1 MPVRKLTDNL
11 QNIEENRY
19 DICIIG
25 SGPAGLTLCG
35 ELIDSGKKIAV
46 IECGGLIRNEIN
58 DKLREVK
65 NEGEIKIKNNS
76 RERVF
81 GGTSTTWAGL
91 SAPMDKIDLEKWP
104 IDHEEL
110 KKYYRETHRYGF
122 PNIDDFNLGSIDNIR
137 KKSDFTLESEN
148 LVEKIFI
155 AKDPPWNFAEKN
167 GYVFNNINIDLYT
180 DSTVIHLSS
189 NKDSAGK
196 TTITNILIKNIDGTE
211 YKIFA
216 ENFIL
221 CAGGIENVRLLLL
234 SCDTSV
240 TGLGNEYD
248 QVGRYIMN
256 HPKNNHGIVKL
267 NKPLKDLTYL
277 SGYLHSGW
285 AKYAGI
291 RVNENLQ
298 KSLGILNSYTRFEPI
313 FPWTDSSGVLNFILI
328 VKKLKSLLIWWKSKQ
343 KKIVNLKDWN
353 ETGDDSNIENKFKIT
368 SSIIFILKDINNVL
382 LYIVHRLFQNKKIYI
397 KKLRL
402 RNFMEMEARS
412 ENRIVLSDEM
422 DRNGKK
428 IPQITLNCSDLDKR
442 SLIELH
448 RVLAEEIKNRNIG
461 VLESNLNNINPW
473 PINIDASHHI
483 GGTIMGTDPRL
494 SVVDKDL
501 KVHSVEN
508 LYICSSSV
516 FPTSGCANPTYTIC
530 ALAIRLAQKIKSIAK

>member
-104 IDHEEL
+104 IDYEEL
-110 KKYYRETHRYGF
+110 KKYYKEAHKYGF

-221 CAGGIENVRLLLL
+221 CAGGIENVRLLHVCANC
-234 SCDTSV
+234 S
-240 TGLGNEYD
+240 E
-248 QVGRYIMN
+248 
-256 HPKNNHGIVKL
+256 
-267 NKPLKDLTYL
+267 
-277 SGYLHSGW
+277 
-285 AKYAGI
+285 
-291 RVNENLQ
+291 
-298 KSLGILNSYTRFEPI
+298 TRF
-313 FPWTDSSGVLNFILI
+313 
-328 VKKLKSLLIWWKSKQ
+328 WWYS
-343 KKIVNLKDWN
+343 
-353 ETGDDSNIENKFKIT
+353 
-368 SSIIFILKDINNVL
+368 
-382 LYIVHRLFQNKKIYI
+382 
-397 KKLRL
+397 
-402 RNFMEMEARS
+402 
-412 ENRIVLSDEM
+412 
-422 DRNGKK
+422 
-428 IPQITLNCSDLDKR
+428 
-442 SLIELH
+442 
-448 RVLAEEIKNRNIG
+448 
-461 VLESNLNNINPW
+461 
-473 PINIDASHHI
+473 
-483 GGTIMGTDPRL
+483 
-494 SVVDKDL
+494 
-501 KVHSVEN
+501 
-508 LYICSSSV
+508 
-516 FPTSGCANPTYTIC
+516 
-530 ALAIRLAQKIKSIAK
+530 